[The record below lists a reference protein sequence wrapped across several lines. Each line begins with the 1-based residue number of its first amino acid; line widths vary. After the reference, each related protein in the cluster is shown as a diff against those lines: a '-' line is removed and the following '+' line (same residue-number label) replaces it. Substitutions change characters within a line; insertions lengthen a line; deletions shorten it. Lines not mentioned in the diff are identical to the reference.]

1 MKRLTAIFLAA
12 LMMLSAFTVGIS
24 AVERSKL
31 SGELKQELDTLSD
44 DETVCV
50 WIWTEIAGDFNSS
63 FELMEYADRL
73 ARQECGLSAG
83 SCRTM
88 EEVDLY
94 SKTYNRIL
102 LELETANVMTV
113 IEKLGLREEE
123 IICRGC
129 NLLILNLTKEQVY
142 AAEALDEVALI
153 ELSDGGVPVEPEL
166 IEDPDDQAG
175 EYNLDPDYY
184 IADEDDLIDA
194 VIRSYGDLYITR
206 EMVYIVN
213 RAPVAQGI
221 YVVSYTIEVEP
232 YHDCGDYAVGH
243 YTLTVTDDSMP
254 VIYSVGD
261 REICSFAE
269 AWEKGLIANRRICRN
284 IEALEWVSFSKNLLI
299 GDVDDD
305 DRITVLDA
313 TMIQRGLSGLLGEDY
328 RFSACADADGD
339 GMVTIL
345 DATRIQRY
353 KAQLCSLDGT
363 VPYGAQEESA

>member
-1 MKRLTAIFLAA
+1 MKRINNTIIIGVDHGFGNIKHASGSFRAGLIEYDDKP
-12 LMMLSAFTVGIS
+12 TV
-24 AVERSKL
+24 
-31 SGELKQELDTLSD
+31 T
-44 DETVCV
+44 T
-50 WIWTEIAGDFNSS
+50 
-63 FELMEYADRL
+63 
-73 ARQECGLSAG
+73 
-83 SCRTM
+83 
-88 EEVDLY
+88 
-94 SKTYNRIL
+94 
-102 LELETANVMTV
+102 
-113 IEKLGLREEE
+113 
-123 IICRGC
+123 
-129 NLLILNLTKEQVY
+129 NLLTYENKYYLIGEGHKEFT
-142 AAEALDEVALI
+142 ADKF
-153 ELSDGGVPVEPEL
+153 
-166 IEDPDDQAG
+166 
-175 EYNLDPDYY
+175 LDPDYY

-313 TMIQRGLSGLLGEDY
+313 TMIPRGLSGLLGEDY